1 VTHVRP
7 ERDLLHLRG
16 ATTGWYAADTVYAIN
31 LSPLASMD
39 QAHLLAAAGRVAAR
53 AIARPRPLLRRA
65 GRLARELSGIAL
77 GRSIRAPA
85 SNDRRFADIAFREN
99 ALYRRTMQAYL
110 AFADALVG
118 LPSELAL
125 DAKSQ
130 ERGRLAI
137 SLVADALAPTNTLI
151 GNPAAVKR
159 AFETGGMSLA
169 RGVRNLARDVVDN
182 GGMPAQIA
190 RAAFRVGENLAV
202 TPGEVVLRTEVLELL
217 QYSPRTDAVYE
228 RPLLIVPPQI
238 NKYYVLDLAP
248 GRSLVEYAVSKGFTV
263 FVVSW
268 RNPTPAQRDWG
279 MDTYVG
285 ALCEVVDAVC
295 AITDGERLNV
305 LGACAGGITTAV
317 LLGHLAARGDDRVAA
332 ATFPVTV
339 LDTSAASPFSVHVTE
354 KTIASALARSQ
365 RKGVLTGREM
375 SRAFAWLRPNDL
387 VWNYWVNNY
396 LLGLPPPSFDILFWN
411 NDVTNLP
418 AALHAEF
425 LELLLK
431 NSLCHPGALN
441 ALGTPVD
448 LTKVQAEVYAVGALT
463 DHITPWQ
470 ACYRTPR
477 LFGGARTFVESSSG
491 HIQALVN
498 PPGNERAAF
507 LTSDTYEA
515 DEAVWLKVARKY
527 QGSWWDHW
535 ATWLSARSGG
545 QRRARETLG
554 NAAYP
559 PLGSAP
565 GRYVHQHA

>member
-1 VTHVRP
+1 
-7 ERDLLHLRG
+7 
-16 ATTGWYAADTVYAIN
+16 
-31 LSPLASMD
+31 MD
-39 QAHLLAAAGRVAAR
+39 QAHLLAAAGRVAAS
-53 AIARPRPLLRRA
+53 AIARPRPLLRSA
-65 GRLARELSGIAL
+65 ARLARELSEITL
-77 GRSIRAPA
+77 GRSTRAPA
-85 SNDRRFADIAFREN
+85 PSDRRFVDVAFREN
-99 ALYRRTMQAYL
+99 AVYRRLMQSYL
-110 AFADALVG
+110 AFGDALLA
-118 LPSELAL
+118 LPSELEL

-130 ERGRLAI
+130 ERGRLAL
-137 SLVADALAPTNTLI
+137 SLVADALAPTNTLV

-159 AFETGGMSLA
+159 AFETAGMSLA
-169 RGVRNLARDVVDN
+169 RGMRNLARDVVDN
-182 GGMPAQIA
+182 RGMPAQIA
-190 RAAFRVGENLAV
+190 PGAYRVGENLAV
-202 TPGEVVLRTEVLELL
+202 TAGAVVLRTEVLELL

-228 RPLLIVPPQI
+228 RPLLMVPPQI

-295 AITDGERLNV
+295 AVTGSERLNV

-317 LLGHLAARGDDRVAA
+317 LLGHLAARGDARVGA

-339 LDTSAASPFSVHVTE
+339 LDTSATSPFSVHVTE
-354 KTIASALARSQ
+354 KTIASALARS
-365 RKGVLTGREM
+365 RSKGVLTGREM

-396 LLGLPPPSFDILFWN
+396 LLGQSPPSFDILFWN

-431 NSLCHPGALN
+431 NSLCHPGALS

-448 LTKVQAEVYAVGALT
+448 LTKVRAEVYAVGALT

-498 PPGNERAAF
+498 PPGSDRAAF
-507 LTSDTYEA
+507 LTCDTYEA
-515 DEAVWLKVARKY
+515 DEAAWLKAARKH

-535 ATWLSARSGG
+535 ASWLSARSGG
-545 QRRARETLG
+545 QRESRETLG
-554 NAAYP
+554 NDAYP
-559 PLGSAP
+559 PLGTAP

>member
-1 VTHVRP
+1 
-7 ERDLLHLRG
+7 
-16 ATTGWYAADTVYAIN
+16 VYTIN

-39 QAHLLAAAGRVAAR
+39 QAHLLAAAGRVAVR
-53 AIARPRPLLRRA
+53 ALARPRPLLRRA
-65 GRLARELSGIAL
+65 ARLARELSGIAL
-77 GRSIRAPA
+77 GRGTHAPA
-85 SNDRRFADIAFREN
+85 PNDRRFADVAFRDN
-99 ALYRRTMQAYL
+99 AVYRRLMQSYL
-110 AFADALVG
+110 ACGDALVG
-118 LPSELAL
+118 LPRELDM
-125 DAKSQ
+125 DAKSL
-130 ERGRLAI
+130 ERGRLAL
-137 SLVADALAPTNTLI
+137 SLIADALAPTNTLV

-159 AFETGGMSLA
+159 AFETGGVSLA
-169 RGVRNLARDVVDN
+169 RGVRNFAREVVDN
-182 GGMPAQIA
+182 RGMPAQVA
-190 RAAFRVGENLAV
+190 RGAFRVGENLAV
-202 TPGEVVLRTEVLELL
+202 TPGEVVLRSEVLELL
-217 QYSPRTDAVYE
+217 QYSPKTEAVYE
-228 RPLLIVPPQI
+228 RPLLMVPPQI

-285 ALCEVVDAVC
+285 ALCEVIDAVC
-295 AITDGERLNV
+295 AITGSGRVNV

-339 LDTSAASPFSVHVTE
+339 LDTSATSPFSVHVTE
-354 KTIASALARSQ
+354 RTIASALARS
-365 RKGVLTGREM
+365 RSKGVLRGREM

-396 LLGLPPPSFDILFWN
+396 LLGQSPPSFDILFWN

-431 NSLCHPGALN
+431 NSLCHPGSLSV
-441 ALGTPVD
+441 LGTPID
-448 LTKVQAEVYAVGALT
+448 LTKVGAEAYAIGALT

-498 PPGNERAAF
+498 PPGSERSAF
-507 LTSDTYEA
+507 FTSDTYEA
-515 DEAVWLKVARKY
+515 DEAAWLKVARKH

-535 ATWLSARSGG
+535 ASWLAARSGG
-545 QRRARETLG
+545 QREARATLG
-554 NAAYP
+554 SETYP
-559 PLGSAP
+559 ALGSAP

>member
-1 VTHVRP
+1 
-7 ERDLLHLRG
+7 
-16 ATTGWYAADTVYAIN
+16 VYAIN

-53 AIARPRPLLRRA
+53 ALARPRPVLRRVA
-65 GRLARELSGIAL
+65 QLVRELSGIAL
-77 GRSIRAPA
+77 GHGARAPA
-85 SNDRRFADIAFREN
+85 PSDRRFADVAFRDN
-99 ALYRRTMQAYL
+99 GAYRRLMQSYL
-110 AFADALVG
+110 ALGDALTG
-118 LPSELAL
+118 LPRELDL

-130 ERGRLAI
+130 ERGRLAL
-137 SLVADALAPTNTLI
+137 SLLADALAPTNTLL

-159 AFETGGMSLA
+159 AFETGGRSLA
-169 RGVRNLARDVVDN
+169 RGVRNFARDVVDN
-182 GGMPAQIA
+182 RGMPAQIA
-190 RAAFRVGENLAV
+190 RGAFRVGENLAV
-202 TPGEVVLRTEVLELL
+202 TPGEVVLRTQVLELL
-217 QYSPRTDAVYE
+217 QYSPKTDAVYE
-228 RPLLIVPPQI
+228 RPLLMVPPQI

-248 GRSLVEYAVSKGFTV
+248 GRSLVEYAVSRGFTV

-268 RNPTPAQRDWG
+268 RNPTSAQRDWG

-285 ALCEVVDAVC
+285 ALCEAVDAVC
-295 AITDGERLNV
+295 AITGSSRLNV

-339 LDTSAASPFSVHVTE
+339 LDTSATSPFSVHVTDR
-354 KTIASALARSQ
+354 TIASALARS
-365 RKGVLTGREM
+365 RSKGILTGREM

-396 LLGLPPPSFDILFWN
+396 LLGQSPPSFDILFWN

-431 NSLCHPGALN
+431 NSLCHPGTLSV
-441 ALGTPVD
+441 LDTPID
-448 LTKVQAEVYAVGALT
+448 LTRVRAEVYAIGALT
-463 DHITPWQ
+463 DHITPWE

-477 LFGGARTFVESSSG
+477 LFGGPRTFVESSSG

-498 PPGNERAAF
+498 PPGSDRSAF

-515 DEAVWLKVARKY
+515 DEAAWLKVARKH

-535 ATWLSARSGG
+535 ASWLAARSGDL
-545 QRRARETLG
+545 RESRATLG
-554 NAAYP
+554 SETYP